1 LSVLHRFTRDNIGDH
16 VQDTIREQRRRRIG
30 ASANFER
37 SIVANSDGGFVVMAT
52 VHDRITA
59 WLIAEGFD
67 SGWVL
72 SGTTITLWERDE
84 PQPEIPADLLEDE

>member
-1 LSVLHRFTRDNIGDH
+1 
-16 VQDTIREQRRRRIG
+16 
-30 ASANFER
+30 
-37 SIVANSDGGFVVMAT
+37 MAT